1 MDCLG
6 KKCPICDNNFHA
18 YDDVVVCPDCGT
30 PYHRECYDS
39 KGECIFKEL
48 HGVEV
53 PKCESTDANENTT
66 TPDNTVCPSCG
77 HQNRKEALFCDR
89 CGSSINSTTKNSTTT
104 VPIFFDPMAGV
115 NPEEEFEDDV
125 TAGEVAKYVKNNTPY
140 YMYTFNKIKKTGGIG
155 KLNFAALLFSGGW
168 MLYRKQY
175 VKGAI
180 ITAIVAILMIAS
192 TFLSMTYSKDIL
204 DTVLISVGLS
214 YDTTMEELLQ
224 NSVEI
229 RNAFNALSVKDQLL
243 YALPYGLE
251 FIRFVI
257 SIILCVFGNKM
268 YYKHCIKEVKKIKE
282 DKESTLSA
290 SERLQTQGGVNTKI
304 AFCLLI
310 CLMII
315 NYLPLYLS

>member
-39 KGECIFKEL
+39 KGECIFKDL

-53 PKCESTDANENTT
+53 PKCDSTDTNENTT
-66 TPDNTVCPSCG
+66 TTDDTVCPFCG
-77 HQNRKEALFCDR
+77 HQNRKDALFCDH
-89 CGSSINSTTKNSTTT
+89 CGSSMRGTTRNTTT
-104 VPIFFDPMAGV
+104 AVPIFFDPMAGV
-115 NPEEEFEDDV
+115 NPEEEFEDGV

-140 YMYTFNKIKKTGGIG
+140 YVYIFNRIKKNGGIG
-155 KLNFAALLFSGGW
+155 KINFAAFLFSGGW

-175 VKGAI
+175 VMGAI
-180 ITAIVAILMIAS
+180 ITAIVATIMIAS
-192 TFLSMTYSKDIL
+192 TFLSMTYSTDIM
-204 DTVLISVGLS
+204 DSVLTSVGLS
-214 YDTTMEELLQ
+214 YDATMEELLQ

-229 RNAFNALSVKDQLL
+229 RSAFNALGGKDQLL
-243 YALPYGLE
+243 CMLPMGLD
-251 FIRFVI
+251 FIGFVI
-257 SIILCVFGNKM
+257 SVILGVFGNKM

-282 DKESTLSA
+282 DKESTIPA

-310 CLMII
+310 CSMII